1 MAKTRTNKNQ
11 KTKSQTTLENA
22 FLAPL
27 DPADRLRHE
36 VTSREAKWDIIFLT
50 IVLLVLFIAFTRRAF
65 HIDDPLFIWTARHIQ
80 TNPTNPYGFSVNWYG
95 LDMPMWEVAKNP
107 PLVSYYILL
116 AASMLGWSEPALH
129 FAFMVPALAAA
140 IGMYLIARRF
150 CRYPLLAVLAGLLTP
165 VFFVST
171 LTVMS
176 DMMMLAFFVFA
187 VHFWIKGL
195 DSNSYGCLALAG
207 LLIGIS
213 AITKYFGMALIPL
226 LGVYSIF
233 KKRRV
238 EWRLLYL
245 GIPIA
250 ILIWYQWTTAHLY
263 GRGLLLDA
271 AAYATEGGSAF
282 GRFSITKAYVA
293 FA

>member
-213 AITKYFGMALIPL
+213 RHSDRNSHMVSMDYRSLVWPGLCCSTQQLTPQKGDLLSAGSLLRRRMSPL
-226 LGVYSIF
+226 PS
-233 KKRRV
+233 RV
-238 EWRLLYL
+238 
-245 GIPIA
+245 
-250 ILIWYQWTTAHLY
+250 
-263 GRGLLLDA
+263 DA
-271 AAYATEGGSAF
+271 
-282 GRFSITKAYVA
+282 
-293 FA
+293 